1 VPTTGI
7 LTSTAATLAAVL
19 SAISLVL
26 TRRWQRRDLEQERL
40 SKTRMWVLGS
50 LKEALIDHINLSF
63 KISRVC
69 QEAVAA
75 RKIND
80 LVLIDEIFSRA
91 VDLHIEYMDLMVYL
105 RLLSTPNIVLSA
117 ERLHLSLD
125 WLLDLTFSEQV
136 IQAGRKPFAADELP
150 PGLTV
155 MAARAAGMEN
165 RERLIN
171 DAREYL
177 GLPRDAA
184 INPGTRHE
192 SRPAA
197 GDPAA

>member
-1 VPTTGI
+1 
-7 LTSTAATLAAVL
+7 
-19 SAISLVL
+19 
-26 TRRWQRRDLEQERL
+26 
-40 SKTRMWVLGS
+40 MWVLEA

-63 KISRVC
+63 KISRIC
-69 QEAVAA
+69 QEAVVA
-75 RKIND
+75 RKVND
-80 LVLIDEIFSRA
+80 LALIDEIFSRA
-91 VDLHIEYMDLMVYL
+91 VALHIDYMDLMVYL

-136 IQAGRKPFAADELP
+136 AQAGRKPFTPDELP

-155 MAARAAGMEN
+155 VAARAAGMEN

-177 GLPRDAA
+177 GLPRDAV
-184 INPGTRHE
+184 INPGTRLGPSPE
-192 SRPAA
+192 
-197 GDPAA
+197 